1 MLVTISIYNEFS
13 DYMVF
18 RGIKNV
24 ESNEFKYLDMDLD
37 ITEEL
42 VIEQLRAIHAF
53 HEKSL
58 GFNGYLR
65 NRLNNNTGK
74 VIEEYKI
81 SIKRLAGDI
90 KNIKRDESTDPF
102 EKLIIKY
109 GEEVIKRGE
118 ECIRAAYQS
127 DYIGIITRS
136 MRRCEICLGNPGFQN
151 LRKKDFIY
159 VVSFEE
165 CNYNM
170 VEIDC
175 FIFLS
180 KLKRKGVK
188 LDFRK
193 LISEFCYIE
202 ELGDSSSRFLIALIS
217 YPNEFI
223 KYCNR
228 YREAKKQGREDN
240 KFPKKLIKALI
251 QDGDSLL

>member
-1 MLVTISIYNEFS
+1 MPLAISIYNEFS

-24 ESNEFKYLDMDLD
+24 EPNEFKYIDMDFD

-42 VIEQLRAIHAF
+42 VIEQFCAMQSF

-65 NRLNNNTGK
+65 NKLNNNTGK

-81 SIKRLAGDI
+81 SIKKLAGDI
-90 KNIKRDESTDPF
+90 KNIKKDESTDSF
-102 EKLIIKY
+102 EKLIIEY
-109 GEEVIKRGE
+109 GEEVIKRAEG
-118 ECIRAAYQS
+118 CISAVYES

-136 MRRCEICLGNPGFQN
+136 MRRCEICLGNTGFQN
-151 LRKKDFIY
+151 LRKNHFVE
-159 VVSFEE
+159 VVSFED

-175 FIFLS
+175 FILLS
-180 KLKRKGVK
+180 KLKRKGLN

-193 LISEFCYIE
+193 LINEFCYIE
-202 ELGDSSSRFLIALIS
+202 GLDDSSSKFLIALIS

-223 KYCNR
+223 KHCNR
-228 YREAKKQGREDN
+228 YREAKKHGRED